1 MKGKPFT
8 GIILLL
14 CILPI
19 TLAGQDSPRT
29 LGDIR
34 SSLDR
39 YRGREVTLTLRLQH
53 RDPWFQKVIF
63 YDEKN
68 HPVEFDVHK
77 PTKTLRQD
85 MINFHEGMLYRVTF
99 EVGPVGEMGILTGE
113 LIRCVPVAL
122 EKIP

>member
-1 MKGKPFT
+1 MNKGSVS

-14 CILPI
+14 VLLPVVL
-19 TLAGQDSPRT
+19 TGQESPDT

-34 SSLDR
+34 SSLER
-39 YRGREVTLTLRLQH
+39 YRDREVTLTLRLQY

-77 PTKTLRQD
+77 PSKTLQED
-85 MINFHEGMLYRVTF
+85 MVNCHEGMLYRVTF
-99 EVGPVGEMGILTGE
+99 KVGPVGEMGILTGN
-113 LIRCVPVAL
+113 LLRCLPVAL